1 MVANP
6 PLPFMGEGRGEGELK
21 MNKMKA
27 KTKIEKLRKQID
39 FHNEKYYQEARPI
52 ITDHEFDLLLRDLMD
67 LENQFPDLQTS
78 DSPSQRVGGAPL
90 KEFKTV
96 RHTIPMLSMD
106 NTYSYDELREF
117 DQRVK
122 RGLNR
127 TNVDYF
133 IEEKIDGVSI
143 SLTYTNGVFT
153 LGATRGDGRFGD
165 DVTENLKTI
174 RDIPLKISPSS
185 KFKGKIPEIL
195 EVRGEVYMPHVS
207 FEKLNQQKEALGE
220 ELFANPRNACAGT
233 LKLLDPRLVARRQL
247 SIFFHGLGMVKGH
260 SFKTQSELF
269 EFFKSVGFKT
279 IQHVK
284 YAKNV
289 EEIIKHA
296 EFYQKLRN
304 DLDYDIDGLVVKVD
318 SFDDREQLGMTSKS
332 PRWMIAYKYPA
343 EQAETLLENIMI
355 SVGRTGALTPV
366 AMLKPVRLSG
376 TTVSRASL
384 HNQDEIERLD
394 VRVGDYVIVEKSGEI
409 IPKVISV
416 NVKKRQKNLRK
427 FQFPDKCPVCG
438 SKVHQVEGEVAVRC
452 MSLACPAQL
461 KGRIKH
467 YAMRDAMDI
476 EGLGEVLIEQ
486 LVDQKLAKDLS
497 DIYHLDIEEVANLE
511 RMGKKSAENLFV
523 GIERSKSRELSRLIF
538 GLGILNVGERAA
550 QLLADRFGDLN
561 KLAQVT
567 QEDLLL
573 IREIGPTTAE
583 SIVDFFKQ
591 SGNQRILEK
600 LKKAGVKFDIVETK
614 KSGTPFSGKT
624 FVITGTL
631 KTYSRPDAEQLIRRY
646 GGFASSSVSKKTDFL
661 IVGEDPG
668 SKYDKAKELGIT
680 ILKEDEFVKLIH
692 KASH

>member
-1 MVANP
+1 
-6 PLPFMGEGRGEGELK
+6 
-21 MNKMKA
+21 MNKSEA
-27 KTKIEKLRKQID
+27 KSKIEKLRKDIN
-39 FHNEKYYQEARPI
+39 FHNQKYYEEAKPVI
-52 ITDHEFDLLLRDLMD
+52 ADHEFDRLMKDLVD
-67 LENQFPDLQTS
+67 LENKFPEFKTS

-96 RHTIPMLSMD
+96 RHSIPMLSMD

-133 IEEKIDGVSI
+133 IEEKVDGVSI
-143 SLTYTNGVFT
+143 SLTYTNGIFT

-174 RDIPLKISPSS
+174 RDIPLVIPKLPLTLTLSPRGRG
-185 KFKGKIPEIL
+185 KGEGKKIPELL
-195 EVRGEVYMPHVS
+195 EVRGEVYMPHAS
-207 FEKLNQQKEALGE
+207 FEKLNQQKEKLGE

-233 LKLLDPRLVARRQL
+233 LKLLDPRLVARREL
-247 SIFFHGLGMVKGH
+247 SIFFHGIGMVKGRQFQ
-260 SFKTQSELF
+260 SQSELF
-269 EFFKSVGFKT
+269 EFLKAVGFKI
-279 IQHVK
+279 IQHTK
-284 YAKNV
+284 QAKNI
-289 EEIIKHA
+289 EEVI
-296 EFYQKLRN
+296 EFTESFQKLRN

-318 SFDDREQLGMTSKS
+318 SFDDREQLGMTSKA

-343 EQAETLLENIMI
+343 EQAETLLEDIMI

-376 TTVSRASL
+376 TTISRASL

-394 VRVGDYVIVEKSGEI
+394 VRVGDYVIIEKSGEI

-416 NVKKRQKNLRK
+416 NLKKRKKSLRK
-427 FQFPDKCPVCG
+427 FQFPDQCPVCG
-438 SKVHQVEGEVAVRC
+438 SKVHQVQGEVAVRC

-486 LVDQKLAKDLS
+486 LVNEKLAKDLA
-497 DIYHLDIEEVANLE
+497 DIYHLDFNDVANLE

-523 GIERSKSRELSRLIF
+523 GIERSKSKELARLIF

-550 QLLADRFGDLN
+550 QLLADRFGNLD
-561 KLAQVT
+561 KLVQAT
-567 QEDLLL
+567 QENLLS
-573 IREIGPTTAE
+573 IREIGLTTAE

-600 LKKAGVKFDIVETK
+600 LKKAGVKFDVVETK
-614 KSGTPFSGKT
+614 KSGTSFSGKT

-631 KTYSRPDAEQLIRRY
+631 KTYSRPEAEQLIRRY
-646 GGFASSSVSKKTDFL
+646 GGFATSSVSKKTDYL
-661 IVGEDPG
+661 VLGEEPG
-668 SKYDKAKELGIT
+668 SKYKKAKELGVK
-680 ILKEDEFVKLIH
+680 ILKEDEFVKMINQS
-692 KASH
+692 K